1 MLFPLSLI
9 IFQIFP
15 NSPVNH
21 FFPEETQVYI
31 YFQNKLF
38 YMQGFPPL
46 SLPPL
51 KSIKAKKAIN
61 SITKNLKKIMQFI
74 LKDTSPNVKL

>member
-9 IFQIFP
+9 IFQIFH

-38 YMQGFPPL
+38 YMQGFSPL
-46 SLPPL
+46 LPL

-61 SITKNLKKIMQFI
+61 SRTKNLKKIMQFI